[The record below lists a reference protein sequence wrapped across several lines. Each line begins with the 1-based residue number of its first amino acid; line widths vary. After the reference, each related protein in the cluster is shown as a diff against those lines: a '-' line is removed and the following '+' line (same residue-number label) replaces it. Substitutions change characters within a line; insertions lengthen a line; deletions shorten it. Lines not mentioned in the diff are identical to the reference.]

1 MDKTLVVVDREQ
13 WRRWLEENHALE
25 REVWLIFYKKHT
37 GQPSI
42 PYDDAVEE
50 ALCFGWIDSI
60 IKRIDEDRFARKFT
74 VRTNPDKWSELNVK
88 RAKHMIGAGQMTPAG
103 LNMIPQG
110 ILDGTIKPETP
121 VKKREAPMPD
131 ELQHILDQH
140 PQAHEHFSNLPP
152 SQQKNYKLWIAA
164 AKKPET
170 RQKRAAE
177 ALQLLIANKPLG
189 MK

>member
-1 MDKTLVVVDREQ
+1 MDKTLLVVDREQ
-13 WRRWLEENHALE
+13 WRRWLEENHSNE

-50 ALCFGWIDSI
+50 AICFGWIDSI
-60 IKRIDEDRFARKFT
+60 IKRLDQDRFARKFT

-88 RAKHMIGAGQMTPAG
+88 RARYMIGVGKMTPTG
-103 LNMIPQG
+103 LKMIPPG
-110 ILDGTIKPETP
+110 ILDGTIKPEPP
-121 VKKREAPMPD
+121 VKKRLAPMPI
-131 ELQHILDQH
+131 ELQQRLNQH
-140 PQAHEHFSNLPP
+140 PQAQENFSKLPP
-152 SQQKNYKLWIAA
+152 SQQKNYKLWIGT

-170 RQKRAAE
+170 RQKRADE